1 MWRAACRRMTVIADT
16 SPLNYLVLIDAVHIL
31 PELFAKVTIPEAV
44 LRELSARGAPPEV
57 RAWISKVPGWLSVT
71 RARMSLGDERLE
83 SLGAGEREAIALA
96 LEDPSD
102 ALLIMDEAKGRQEA
116 ANRQLR
122 FIGMLG
128 VLDKA
133 AARGL
138 IDLPSCIGRLS
149 RTNFHITPSLLK
161 ALLENDLQRRAA
173 GQWKR

>member
-1 MWRAACRRMTVIADT
+1 M
-16 SPLNYLVLIDAVHIL
+16 DAVHIL
-31 PELFAKVTIPEAV
+31 PALFGKVTIPGAV
-44 LRELSARGAPPEV
+44 LRELSAAGAPPEV
-57 RAWISKVPGWLSVT
+57 RAWISKMPDWLSVEN
-71 RARMSLGDERLE
+71 ARIRLQDERLE

-96 LEDPSD
+96 LEDPSE

-122 FIGMLG
+122 FIGTLG

-149 RTNFHITPSLLK
+149 RTNFYITPSILK
-161 ALLENDLQRRAA
+161 ALLDNDLRRRAG
-173 GQWKR
+173 GQSKR